1 MDLSELN
8 NLDLDFQNVGNWPIA
23 LKVIAAVLVCVA
35 VLGAGYW
42 FDTQDQLVALEKAE
56 KKEVDL
62 KKKFE
67 AKQAK
72 AVNLEAYKQ
81 QMIEMKS
88 TFGTMLRQLPSQTE
102 VAGLLVDISQTGLAS
117 GLEFELF
124 QPSGEKPAEFYAELP
139 IKIRV
144 TGNYHRFGNFVS
156 GVAALP
162 RIVTLHNISIT
173 PSGGTFT
180 MNALAKTY
188 RYIDESE
195 QKPRKK
201 REKRSSQ
208 MSITTIKRII
218 TENSLPDYCFAG
230 NNPGWLWR

>member
-1 MDLSELN
+1 VDLSELN

-23 LKVIAAVLVCVA
+23 LKTIATIIVCIA

-42 FDTQDQLVALEKAE
+42 FDTQHQLVELENAE
-56 KKEVDL
+56 KKEGEL
-62 KKKFE
+62 KTKFE
-67 AKQAK
+67 TKQAK

-81 QMIEMKS
+81 QMVEMNS
-88 TFGTMLRQLPSQTE
+88 TFGTMLRQLPSKTE

-139 IKIRV
+139 INIRV

-162 RIVTLHNISIT
+162 RIVTLHDISISPT
-173 PSGGTFT
+173 GETFT
-180 MNALAKTY
+180 MNAMAKTY

-195 QKPRKK
+195 QTPTKKKKGKRKG
-201 REKRSSQ
+201 R
-208 MSITTIKRII
+208 
-218 TENSLPDYCFAG
+218 
-230 NNPGWLWR
+230 

>member
-8 NLDLDFQNVGNWPIA
+8 NLDLDFQNVGDWPMVLKAIA
-23 LKVIAAVLVCVA
+23 SVLVCIA

-42 FDTQDQLVALEKAE
+42 FDTQHQLVTLENAE
-56 KKEVDL
+56 KKEREL
-62 KKKFE
+62 KTTFE
-67 AKQAK
+67 IKQAK
-72 AVNLEAYKQ
+72 AVNLDAYKQ
-81 QMIEMKS
+81 QMVEMKS
-88 TFGTMLRQLPSQTE
+88 TFGTMLRQLPSKTE

-124 QPSGEKPAEFYAELP
+124 QPSTEKPAEFYAELP
-139 IKIRV
+139 ISIRV

-156 GVAALP
+156 GIAALP

-173 PSGGTFT
+173 PTGETFT

-195 QKPRKK
+195 QTPRKK
-201 REKRSSQ
+201 KKKGKRKKGSH
-208 MSITTIKRII
+208 
-218 TENSLPDYCFAG
+218 
-230 NNPGWLWR
+230 

>member
-8 NLDLDFQNVGNWPIA
+8 NLDFQNVGSWPIVF
-23 LKVIAAVLVCVA
+23 KVIASVLVCIA

-42 FDTQDQLVALEKAE
+42 FDTQHQLVELENTQ
-56 KKEVDL
+56 KKEGEL

-67 AKQAK
+67 TKQAK

-81 QMIEMKS
+81 QMVEMKS
-88 TFGTMLRQLPSQTE
+88 TFGTMLRQLPSKTE

-117 GLEFELF
+117 GLEFDLF
-124 QPSGEKPAEFYAELP
+124 QPSAEKPAEFYAELP
-139 IKIRV
+139 INIRV

-156 GVAALP
+156 GIAALP

-173 PSGGTFT
+173 PVGETFT

-195 QKPRKK
+195 QTPRKK
-201 REKRSSQ
+201 KKR
-208 MSITTIKRII
+208 KKGR
-218 TENSLPDYCFAG
+218 
-230 NNPGWLWR
+230 RK